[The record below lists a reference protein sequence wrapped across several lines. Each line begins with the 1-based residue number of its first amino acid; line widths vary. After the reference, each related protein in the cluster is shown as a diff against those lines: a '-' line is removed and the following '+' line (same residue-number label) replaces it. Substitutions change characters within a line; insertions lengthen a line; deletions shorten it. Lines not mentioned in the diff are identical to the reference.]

1 MVFLGFRTIPPAW
14 RTSSHSGG
22 LDKALDEAKAR
33 EWTVMKQDLKRVFWF
48 WFGTSDPASGF
59 TLHSVILSAGRGGNR
74 WGTRAKTAVH
84 DERRTIMMR
93 RAASTWAAVT
103 IMCVVTAL
111 ATAHAQLAPGDF
123 PDDPDKTMASAHEAF
138 IKKDRTK
145 AAEDIH
151 KAAEFVKKEADKVG
165 KDVKAGVVK
174 AGADLDKF
182 GRDVKA
188 GTVKSGDDLKKA
200 FAKVDNELAKA
211 WHKTADEAKKAGK
224 DSGEALKKAGAGLE
238 GSAKWS
244 GTKLKEGT
252 LASLEGLKKV
262 GQGAKVGAE
271 DVGKFFKGIGDGIAD
286 VGRHITASR

>member
-1 MVFLGFRTIPPAW
+1 MSLNVFVESRYTLVAHDGVASQWQDFHGLAIQFSIGYYSPKPC
-14 RTSSHSGG
+14 RTSR
-22 LDKALDEAKAR
+22 EA
-33 EWTVMKQDLKRVFWF
+33 ES
-48 WFGTSDPASGF
+48 TSDPASGF
-59 TLHSVILSAGRGGNR
+59 THHCLITHRR
-74 WGTRAKTAVH
+74 GTRQPMGYARNPWFG
-84 DERRTIMMR
+84 ERRTIMR
-93 RAASTWAAVT
+93 RRVSSTWAVLT
-103 IMCVVTAL
+103 IMCVVAAL
-111 ATAHAQLAPGDF
+111 ATAYAQLSPGDF
-123 PDDPDKTMASAHEAF
+123 PEDPDKTMASAHEAF
-138 IKKDRTK
+138 LKKDTTK

-188 GTVKSGDDLKKA
+188 GTVKTGDDLKKA
-200 FAKVDNELAKA
+200 FAKVDHELAKA
-211 WHKTADEAKKAGK
+211 WHKTADEAKKAGT

-238 GSAKWS
+238 GAAKWS
-244 GTKLKEGT
+244 GAKLKEGT
-252 LASLEGLKKV
+252 LASVEGLKKV